1 MKYRYLKTGEA
12 QAAGKFI
19 SRPSMWAAITAGTF
33 PKPVTRGVRV
43 LGWMRWQVEACVA
56 GKAWA

>member
-1 MKYRYLKTGEA
+1 MAGRYMKIAEVQT
-12 QAAGKFI
+12 AAKVAT
-19 SRPSMWAAITAGTF
+19 RAELWAAIERHEF
-33 PKPVTRGVRV
+33 PKPVVRGVRV